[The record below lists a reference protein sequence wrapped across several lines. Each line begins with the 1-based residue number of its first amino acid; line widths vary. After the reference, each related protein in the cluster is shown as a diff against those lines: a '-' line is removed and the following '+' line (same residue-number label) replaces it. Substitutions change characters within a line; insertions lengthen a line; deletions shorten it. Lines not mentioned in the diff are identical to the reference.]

1 MYDFADSVTPSVEAI
16 AMIVAIAAIAAVVAA
31 EDTVLRCSRFL

>member
-16 AMIVAIAAIAAVVAA
+16 VMIAAIVAIVAVVAA